1 MSLSSLLKTFK
12 ILEEELI
19 LKGLKKQLDIQEIMD
34 QRKCRVGFNILY
46 YNKHYE
52 SEKLIGDIPIFVH
65 ITIKKGQDCYLNI
78 RTIAPSRKQSF
89 ILKKHINLITE
100 HQSINKILNFVDIY
114 LGFDSYSLSQYKEH
128 LKLNEISEVEIW
140 TQNF

>member
-89 ILKKHINLITE
+89 ILKKYINLTE
-100 HQSINKILNFVDIY
+100 QQCINKILNFVDIY
-114 LGFDSYSLSQYKEH
+114 LGFDRYSLSQYKEH
-128 LKLNEISEVEIW
+128 LKLNEISEVEI
-140 TQNF
+140 

>member
-1 MSLSSLLKTFK
+1 MSLLKTMKTTK
-12 ILEEELI
+12 ILDEELT

-34 QRKCRVGFNILY
+34 QRKWLVLAKHLF

-52 SEKLIGDIPIFVH
+52 SKKLIGNIPIFIH

-78 RTIAPSRKQSF
+78 RTIATSRKQSF
-89 ILKKHINLITE
+89 ILKKYINLTE

-114 LGFDSYSLSQYKEH
+114 LGFDSYLLSQYKDH
-128 LKLNEISEVEIW
+128 LKLTEK
-140 TQNF
+140 

>member
-1 MSLSSLLKTFK
+1 MSLSLLLKTLK

-34 QRKCRVGFNILY
+34 QRKYGVVFKEKKYYVDNILY
-46 YNKHYE
+46 YNQHYE
-52 SEKLIGDIPIFVH
+52 SEKLIGDIPIFMH

-78 RTIAPSRKQSF
+78 RKIAPSRKQSF
-89 ILKKHINLITE
+89 ILKKYINLTE

-128 LKLNEISEVEIW
+128 LKLTEK
-140 TQNF
+140 

>member
-1 MSLSSLLKTFK
+1 MSLSLLLKTFK

-34 QRKCRVGFNILY
+34 QRKCKCSVGFNILY

-52 SEKLIGDIPIFVH
+52 SEKLIDDIPIFIH

-78 RTIAPSRKQSF
+78 RTIATSRKQSF

-114 LGFDSYSLSQYKEH
+114 LGFDSYSLSQYKDH
-128 LKLNEISEVEIW
+128 LKLTEK
-140 TQNF
+140 